1 MVLPASRKIPRVPR
15 YLGLLLA
22 DKPFSSTGLSPSLVD
37 PFQSLST
44 NRLFF
49 YCMTG
54 PYPDRVKS
62 RNPCF
67 ATPYGL
73 ARNKFRLFPF
83 RSPLLRESQLLS
95 LPEGTEMFHF
105 PSLALLTYV
114 FSEQCID
121 ITRYGLPHSEIPG
134 STVVCT
140 YPRLFAA
147 YHVLHRLPVPRHPS

>member
-1 MVLPASRKIPRVPR
+1 MVLPASRKISRVPR
-15 YLGLLLA
+15 YLGALQTG
-22 DKPFSSTGLSPSLVD
+22 KSFSPTGLSPSLVD
-37 PFQSLST
+37 PFQSLSI
-44 NRLFF
+44 NHLLF
-49 YCMTG
+49 YCSTG
-54 PYPDRVKS
+54 PYSDHAET
-62 RNPCF
+62 RNTHF

-73 ARNKFRLFPF
+73 ARNRFRLFPF
-83 RSPLLRESQLLS
+83 RSPLLGKSQLLS

-105 PSLALLTYV
+105 PSLALLTYG

-121 ITRYGLPHSEIPG
+121 MTRYGLPHSEIPG